1 MTIKRQYDCDNIN
14 WEDVRTLLKEVG
26 MSYSDVT
33 VHELSFKNSYS
44 RIFVFDE
51 DVLVGCGRIISD
63 GVRQSAIYDIA
74 VKTDYQG

>member
-44 RIFVFDE
+44 RIFYLMKMCWSVAE
-51 DVLVGCGRIISD
+51 G
-63 GVRQSAIYDIA
+63 
-74 VKTDYQG
+74 